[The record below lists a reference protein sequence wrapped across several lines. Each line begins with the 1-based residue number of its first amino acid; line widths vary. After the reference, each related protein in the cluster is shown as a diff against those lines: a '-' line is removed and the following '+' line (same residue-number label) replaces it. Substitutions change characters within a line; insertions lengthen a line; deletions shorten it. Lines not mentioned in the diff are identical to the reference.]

1 MAVLEQMSRLT
12 QTNDTAQLRIIV
24 ASERHTFLSSSG
36 RGFWA
41 NGRGK
46 RYLELEQSFQGAGE
60 RSSDFCFWS
69 SSIHLFSALLS
80 LRRSE
85 KVLSYAGEKNTNWDL
100 AHPAIYNTYLGCHE
114 LVAII
119 WRQATLSGS
128 CPCILPPQVLMLHV
142 RSCGKTV
149 QVTTKGM

>member
-1 MAVLEQMSRLT
+1 MEIESIYPYKTLVGCTRQILRLTSAACDESKTEYRPTDYVAVLEQMSRLT
-12 QTNDTAQLRIIV
+12 QTNDTGQLRIIV

-46 RYLELEQSFQGAGE
+46 RYLELKQSFQGAGE

-69 SSIHLFSALLS
+69 SSIQLFSALLS

-85 KVLSYAGEKNTNWDL
+85 KVLSYAGEKTQIGILLTLPCTIHIWD
-100 AHPAIYNTYLGCHE
+100 AKN
-114 LVAII
+114 
-119 WRQATLSGS
+119 S
-128 CPCILPPQVLMLHV
+128 
-142 RSCGKTV
+142 
-149 QVTTKGM
+149 